1 MALLGAAK
9 ENKIKNCENCGSM
22 TANPHFCSR
31 SCYSKSQKKKAKQIN
46 CKFCG
51 SDLPREK
58 YSKRRTT
65 CDACIA
71 ARTVDWST
79 VTYGEMKARR
89 KHQIRALARMVYR
102 QSGKTLKCEACGYD
116 THVVI
121 HHKKSISS
129 HSDDTSIA
137 EINKLDNLMCLCPN
151 HHWEIH
157 NGCFYQ

>member
-1 MALLGAAK
+1 M
-9 ENKIKNCENCGSM
+9 KNCDHCGSI
-22 TANPHFCSR
+22 TPNPRFCSKR
-31 SCYSKSQKKKAKQIN
+31 CAATVTNKERVKKKIR
-46 CKFCG
+46 CKSCR

-58 YSKRRTT
+58 YSVRRTT

-71 ARTVDWST
+71 ARNVDWSA

-89 KHQIRALARMVYR
+89 KHQQNSHIRELARTAYR
-102 QSGKTLKCEACGYD
+102 QSGKKLKCKACGYD
-116 THVVI
+116 KHVVI

-137 EINKLDNLMCLCPN
+137 EINKLTNLMCLCPN

-157 NGCFYQ
+157 NGCFHQ